1 MERNNQKSK
10 VATAAGQALPPK
22 RSTILALPSSF
33 AGWGSEFLAL
43 RRPGAFLSILC
54 ALALFVL
61 PSNAAPADE
70 QIKKIGDDFIA
81 GYLAWR
87 PQTGTSLGLHEYDG
101 KVTDFSRASIDAEL
115 ARLKQFE
122 AKVAALDTNHL
133 SASESCDLRILRN
146 AIRREIFSFE
156 DWQAYTVNPMTYAGV
171 LDVNIYIKRNFAPL
185 EARLRSIISILKQAP
200 AIMANARSNLAE
212 SLPRPQL
219 ETAIEQASGA
229 ADFLGKD
236 LVDALKPVK
245 DQALMA
251 EFNTANIRAM
261 EELRAYVKFLKET
274 RLPKANDK
282 YALGRDR
289 YLKLLDCGEMVTAT
303 PEQIL
308 TIGMK
313 ELQQKQAV
321 FAKAAGEIDS
331 SRKPIEV
338 FQAIQKDHPTE
349 KALITDTAKDLETI
363 RQFLVDHKIIS
374 IPSSVRAQV
383 AETPQ
388 FLRAT
393 SFASMDTPGPFETKA
408 TEAYYYVTLVEP
420 DWPPQQKEEWLTA
433 FNYYTTDVVSVHEAY
448 PGHYVQFLHLNASPA
463 TRLEKIFNSYAFV
476 EGWAHYSEQMMVDEG
491 FGRLAPVPR
500 PDGQDGGKQAARY
513 VLAQT
518 DEALLRV
525 CRLCVSVKMHCQGMT
540 VDEAS
545 KFFQDN
551 CYYEAKPSR
560 QEAIRGAFD
569 PEFLYYTLG
578 KLEIF
583 KLRDDYRKQEGANF
597 SLQKFHDELLRHG
610 APPLRLLREI
620 MLNDNRVWDRI
631 L

>member
-1 MERNNQKSK
+1 
-10 VATAAGQALPPK
+10 
-22 RSTILALPSSF
+22 
-33 AGWGSEFLAL
+33 
-43 RRPGAFLSILC
+43 
-54 ALALFVL
+54 
-61 PSNAAPADE
+61 
-70 QIKKIGDDFIA
+70 
-81 GYLAWR
+81 
-87 PQTGTSLGLHEYDG
+87 
-101 KVTDFSRASIDAEL
+101 
-115 ARLKQFE
+115 
-122 AKVAALDTNHL
+122 
-133 SASESCDLRILRN
+133 
-146 AIRREIFSFE
+146 
-156 DWQAYTVNPMTYAGV
+156 
-171 LDVNIYIKRNFAPL
+171 
-185 EARLRSIISILKQAP
+185 
-200 AIMANARSNLAE
+200 
-212 SLPRPQL
+212 
-219 ETAIEQASGA
+219 
-229 ADFLGKD
+229 
-236 LVDALKPVK
+236 
-245 DQALMA
+245 
-251 EFNTANIRAM
+251 
-261 EELRAYVKFLKET
+261 
-274 RLPKANDK
+274 
-282 YALGRDR
+282 
-289 YLKLLDCGEMVTAT
+289 MVTAT

-408 TEAYYYVTLVEP
+408 TEAYYYVTPVEP